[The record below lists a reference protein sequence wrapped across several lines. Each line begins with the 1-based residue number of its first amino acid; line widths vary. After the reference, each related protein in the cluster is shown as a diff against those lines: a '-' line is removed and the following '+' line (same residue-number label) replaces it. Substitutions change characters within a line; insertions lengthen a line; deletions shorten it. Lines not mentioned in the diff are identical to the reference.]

1 MKKFFKRRE
10 ASILVL
16 LLVLM
21 VVFSFSSDQFLT
33 LTNFKDCLK
42 SSSLKIILAAGMSIV
57 LITGGIDM
65 SLVATAGMTQMIFG
79 RLMAYAGWGPVPT
92 ILVTV
97 LLGILFGSVNG
108 LLISKGRI
116 APIVATL
123 GVASVVKGMMYVYM
137 DLSGSSS
144 LWINSNEL
152 PGWFLSFGTIK
163 VMGIPIQIIIAALI
177 VLLTYWMMH
186 FTIIG
191 RCVYAIGGNKNAAER
206 IGINVDLITIFVY
219 AYFGFILSIGVFAD
233 TAGIA
238 LCDPNSYNGIDFE
251 VVAAVVVGGVTMV
264 GGFGS
269 IIGGVLGA
277 LFMVFLSN
285 GLGLIRVSTYWQK
298 VIVGIVIIIAVSV
311 EAAKRLY
318 NERHAQTIDV
328 M

>member
-1 MKKFFKRRE
+1 MKKFFKKRE

-16 LLVLM
+16 LLALIII
-21 VVFSFSSDQFLT
+21 FSVSSDQFLT
-33 LTNFKDCLK
+33 LSNFKDCLK
-42 SSSLKIILAAGMSIV
+42 SSSLKIVLATGMSIV

-65 SLVATAGMTQMIFG
+65 SIVEIAGMIQMIFG
-79 RLMAYAGWGPVPT
+79 RLMAYAGFGPAVT

-97 LLGILFGSVNG
+97 LLGLLFGAVNG
-108 LLISKGRI
+108 LLISKGKI

-123 GVASVVKGMMYVYM
+123 GVGSIVKGMMYVYM

-152 PGWFLSFGTIK
+152 PKWFLSFGSAKIL
-163 VMGIPIQIIIAALI
+163 GIPIQIIIAALI
-177 VLLTYWMMH
+177 VLATYGMMH

-191 RCVYAIGGNKNAAER
+191 RSIYAVGGNQNAAER
-206 IGINVDLITIFVY
+206 IGINVDRVTIFVY
-219 AYFGFILSIGVFAD
+219 AYFGLILSIGVFAD

-264 GGFGS
+264 GGYGS
-269 IIGGVLGA
+269 IIGGVLGS

-311 EAAKRLY
+311 EASKRLY

>member
-1 MKKFFKRRE
+1 MKKFFKKRE

-16 LLVLM
+16 LLALLVI
-21 VVFSFSSDQFLT
+21 FSISSDQFLT
-33 LTNFKDCLK
+33 LSNFKDCLK
-42 SSSLKIILAAGMSIV
+42 SSSLKIILATGMSMV

-65 SLVATAGMTQMIFG
+65 SIVATAGMIQMIFG
-79 RLMAYAGWGPVPT
+79 RLMAYAGLGPAAT
-92 ILVTV
+92 ILVTI

-108 LLISKGRI
+108 LLISKGKI

-123 GVASVVKGMMYVYM
+123 GVGSIVKGMMYVYM

-152 PGWFLSFGTIK
+152 PKWFLAFGSTKI
-163 VMGIPIQIIIAALI
+163 VGIPIQIIIAALT
-177 VLLTYWMMH
+177 VFVTYWLMH

-191 RCVYAIGGNKNAAER
+191 RSIYAVGGNTSAAER
-206 IGINVDLITIFVY
+206 IGINVDWVTVFVY
-219 AYFGFILSIGVFAD
+219 AYFGLILAIGVFAD

-264 GGFGS
+264 GGYGS
-269 IIGGVLGA
+269 IIGGVLGS

-311 EAAKRLY
+311 EATKRLY
-318 NERHAQTIDV
+318 SERHAQTIDV